1 VADTTITSHTAAP
14 TPAGGGRLRIVAIG
28 AGLYALSGP
37 GQTAGFSV
45 FVDPVTDA
53 LDISRGQLTTGYL
66 LATLAA
72 APSGIWLGKQL
83 DHRNIATVIRLVGA
97 GLAVALCITA
107 ASPALWMLTIGI
119 LGLRL
124 FGQTGFTLTS
134 SVHVARSI
142 TERRGAALGALA
154 AVGGAAIALTPIV
167 SSRLIPHLGWRYT
180 WLLLAAVVLVAAQ
193 LLAHAVARPAG
204 PVASGPVASGTTLP
218 DTNSVIDAEG
228 VSGRRSTL
236 DRHRRSAFLVVAA
249 GFATTAALGTALGF
263 HQIAILEERGL
274 SAGAAAANFLP
285 QSLAAATV
293 AITVGRIVDRVYG
306 RVVIPVCMALL
317 AIALLS
323 LRVVEGAPTALI
335 YGLMLGSA
343 AAAVGASEGTLL
355 ARWLGT
361 EQLGRI
367 RGRLMATVVTGSAIG
382 PLAFTLLADVAG
394 SYTTA
399 ASIAAVL
406 PIAVGMVA
414 ALAPLPEHRPA

>member
-1 VADTTITSHTAAP
+1 MSAVGHTATATP
-14 TPAGGGRLRIVAIG
+14 TGRGRLRIVAVG
-28 AGLYALSGP
+28 AALYALSGP

-45 FVDPVTDA
+45 FVDPVTEA

-66 LATLAA
+66 IATLLA
-72 APSGIWLGKQL
+72 APSGIWLGRQL
-83 DHRNIATVIRLVGA
+83 DDRNIATVIRAVGI
-97 GLAVALCITA
+97 GLAVSLCITA

-142 TERRGAALGALA
+142 TDRRGAALGTLA
-154 AVGGAAIALTPIV
+154 AVGGAAIALTPLV
-167 SSRLIPHLGWRYT
+167 ASRLIPHLGWRST
-180 WLLLAAVVLVAAQ
+180 WLLLAVVVVLSANLIAITASRPSPPVSPI
-193 LLAHAVARPAG
+193 AVEPELD
-204 PVASGPVASGTTLP
+204 TTSDA
-218 DTNSVIDAEG
+218 DTQSHIGAVH
-228 VSGRRSTL
+228 VSR
-236 DRHRRSAFLVVAA
+236 RRSAFLVVAA
-249 GFATTAALGTALGF
+249 GFATTAAIGTALGF

-285 QSLAAATV
+285 QSLAAAAV
-293 AITVGRIVDRVYG
+293 ALTVGRVVDRVDG
-306 RVVIPVCMALL
+306 RLVIPGCMALL
-317 AIALLS
+317 ALS
-323 LRVVEGAPTALI
+323 LVSLRIVDGAPTALI

-367 RGRLMATVVTGSAIG
+367 RGRLMAIIVTASAVG
-382 PLAFTLLADVAG
+382 PLAFTVLADATG

-399 ASIAAVL
+399 ASF
-406 PIAVGMVA
+406 VA
-414 ALAPLPEHRPA
+414 ALPITVGLAAAFAPLPEHRST

>member
-1 VADTTITSHTAAP
+1 MADTTAVVDHTAAP
-14 TPAGGGRLRIVAIG
+14 APTGGGRLRVVAVG

-45 FVDPVTDA
+45 FVDPVTAA

-66 LATLAA
+66 IATLLA

-83 DHRNIATVIRLVGA
+83 DHRHIATVIRFVGV

-119 LGLRL
+119 FGLRL

-134 SVHVARSI
+134 SVHVARTI

-154 AVGGAAIALTPIV
+154 AVGGAAIALTPLV
-167 SSRLIPHLGWRYT
+167 ASRIIPHLGWRYT
-180 WLLLAAVVLVAAQ
+180 WLLLAVVVIVAAH
-193 LLAHAVARPAG
+193 LLATAASRPST
-204 PVASGPVASGTTLP
+204 PVAPATVLQCQNTPL
-218 DTNSVIDAEG
+218 DAE
-228 VSGRRSTL
+228 VHSDRNATL
-236 DRHRRSAFLVVAA
+236 DPLRRSAFVVVAA
-249 GFATTAALGTALGF
+249 GFATTAAIGTALGF

-285 QSLAAATV
+285 QSIAAAAV
-293 AITVGRIVDRVYG
+293 ALTVGRVVDRVYG
-306 RVVIPVCMALL
+306 RIVVPVSMTLLTVALF
-317 AIALLS
+317 S
-323 LRVVEGAPTALI
+323 LRVVDGAPSALV

-367 RGRLMATVVTGSAIG
+367 RGRLMAIIVTASAVG
-382 PLAFTLLADVAG
+382 PLAFTLLADATG

-399 ASIAAVL
+399 ASIAAAL
-406 PIAVGMVA
+406 PIAVGIAA
-414 ALAPLPEHRPA
+414 ALAPLPEHRPT